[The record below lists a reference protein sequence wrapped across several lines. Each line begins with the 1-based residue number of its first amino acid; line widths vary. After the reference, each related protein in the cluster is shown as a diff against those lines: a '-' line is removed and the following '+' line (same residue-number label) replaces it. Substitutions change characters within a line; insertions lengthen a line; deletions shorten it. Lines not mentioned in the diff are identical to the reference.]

1 MALDLSET
9 SESPRLQ
16 EQICLFAKDYP
27 FEKASDMLR
36 RTLSIEVSA
45 SKIRETAEQKGS
57 EIQGHIESEVANYS
71 EDDFAPEQDTSSAE
85 TMYLEIDGSMVPMK
99 KDWKEAKLVVSFEQK
114 DRATTGNKDR
124 PVLLNKNYTGK
135 VSGVDEFKKYF
146 RYHVKNYG
154 VSKAKNLV
162 VLADGAEWIWGL
174 AEENLSPA
182 RTEILDYYHA
192 SEYAWEFAK
201 AISETEEDTKQI
213 GATIETLLLEKSP
226 EDAIEYIENI
236 ALSEQRNGAIDA
248 KKKILRYYGN
258 HCSRM
263 NYKSYREQGFII
275 GSGAIESGNKNI
287 IQSRCKQTGMHW
299 SIEGVNSIIALR
311 CHYECQKWDDIKW
324 GGYAKAA

>member
-162 VLADGAEWIWGL
+162 VLADGAEWIWG
-174 AEENLSPA
+174 
-182 RTEILDYYHA
+182 
-192 SEYAWEFAK
+192 
-201 AISETEEDTKQI
+201 
-213 GATIETLLLEKSP
+213 
-226 EDAIEYIENI
+226 
-236 ALSEQRNGAIDA
+236 
-248 KKKILRYYGN
+248 
-258 HCSRM
+258 
-263 NYKSYREQGFII
+263 
-275 GSGAIESGNKNI
+275 
-287 IQSRCKQTGMHW
+287 
-299 SIEGVNSIIALR
+299 
-311 CHYECQKWDDIKW
+311 
-324 GGYAKAA
+324 